1 MTQMH
6 FNFIKFKG
14 KLTLKAIYAI
24 DKKIDI
30 LTVNQFEFL
39 KCLGEGA
46 CGSVYLVRSR
56 VTGYIF
62 ALKRVKKDSI
72 RSDQDIK
79 SVFR

>member
-1 MTQMH
+1 
-6 FNFIKFKG
+6 
-14 KLTLKAIYAI
+14 LTA
-24 DKKIDI
+24 
-30 LTVNQFEFL
+30 NQFYFL

-56 VTGYIF
+56 VTGYLF

-79 SVFR
+79 SVFREQKILRTLPINNNTVKFHASF